1 VSPRDENLVMQDP
14 LMSQGY
20 DIWTPTLRIARPTD
34 SIEALLPFYVD
45 GLGFQVLTRFN
56 DHEGFSGVVLG
67 HPGQAYHLEF
77 THQYGQKVGR
87 APSRDNLLVFYL
99 PQRLAYQAAIGA
111 MVDAGFKPVGSP
123 NPFWEQHGKTF
134 EDPDGYRVVLANKSW
149 DR

>member
-1 VSPRDENLVMQDP
+1 MINDP

-34 SIEALLPFYVD
+34 DIDALLPFYVD
-45 GLGFQVLTRFN
+45 GLGFQILTRFE
-56 DHEGFSGVVLG
+56 DRDFAGIVLG

-77 THQYGQKVGR
+77 THQKGHRAGR
-87 APSRDNLLVFYL
+87 APTKDNLLVLYL

-111 MVDAGFKPVGSP
+111 MVEAGFKPVLSI
-123 NPFWEQHGKTF
+123 NPYWEQYGKTF